1 VRLLTGRT
9 GRVPTRVEL
18 FLAHLDRLSGGV
30 EPRFFPL
37 RSTHP
42 AMPGVTVIVY
52 DDLPGPGMVTGVT
65 YGVSVASPPAWRLG
79 KPELCISVRCSDLS
93 WPRAV
98 GHIAETQRGT
108 NPFRYGDTIIFGETI
123 APGSS
128 VTAFAIFA
136 PAVLGRPD
144 YTGIDVRNAL
154 PVNIAGLYPIHESER
169 RYLHAHGLKAF
180 WDLDWDPYDTNRPP
194 AA

>member
-1 VRLLTGRT
+1 M
-9 GRVPTRVEL
+9 PTRVEL

-42 AMPGVTVIVY
+42 AMAGVTVIVY
-52 DDLPGPGMVTGVT
+52 DDLPEPGMVTGVT
-65 YGVSVASPPAWRLG
+65 YGASLASHPAWRLG
-79 KPELCISVRCSDLS
+79 KPELCISVRGSDLS
-93 WPRAV
+93 WPMAV

-108 NPFRYGDTIIFGETI
+108 NPFRYGDTISFGETI
-123 APGSS
+123 APASPM
-128 VTAFAIFA
+128 TAFAIFA

-144 YTGIDVRNAL
+144 YAGIDVGGPL
-154 PVNIAGLYPIHESER
+154 TVNIAGLYPIHETER
-169 RYLHAHGLKAF
+169 RYIHAHGLKAL
-180 WDLDWDPYDTNRPP
+180 WDLDWDPYNTNRPP